1 MSNTYFGLEIK
12 KYDDEKVYL
21 KISNKFSRSPVFY
34 FDYYVDENDNVYNL
48 VIDKHVIDYFGKN
61 LCNSLSFE
69 FHNRNVLE
77 INDRKN
83 FSISFNKND
92 FLKWKLANA

>member
-21 KISNKFSRSPVFY
+21 KISDKFGISPVFY
-34 FDYYVDENDNVYNL
+34 FDYYVDENNNVYNL
-48 VIDKHVIDYFGKN
+48 VIDKCVMDYFGKN

-69 FHNRNVLE
+69 LRNRNVFE